1 MSHLKPILWV
11 RATNRRSTLYGS
23 IIAVLAL
30 LSLPALLYAHAH
42 LRRSEP
48 SANERLSVAPTALRL
63 WFTEQPELA
72 FTRITL
78 RGADSTVVPLGAITA
93 ISGDKF
99 GVTAPISTTL
109 GPGTYRILWRTA
121 AADGHATTGTFTFS
135 IAGTAPVTANTA
147 PAVAATVDT
156 APPSGGH
163 VLVGVDTTVITTAR
177 LSATAATRW
186 VEFVAMLAVIGAVVF
201 RLVVL
206 RGFQRLVPASGT
218 PEVRAD
224 LIDSA
229 RRLGQSALVL
239 LLIAAL
245 SRLYEEGNALLGPP
259 ERTGRPSWRT
269 LIFETSWGHGWLVG
283 VIGIVV
289 AAVGFVVAKRSRS
302 AAGWA
307 IVALGA
313 IAIVVAPALT
323 GHAMATSPVALSVIL
338 DILHVAAACA
348 WLGALLTL
356 LLSAVPFVRGVGAR
370 SSLGSGQLVAALVRS
385 FHPIALTCAG
395 IVILTGVIAA
405 WLRLPT
411 LSDLWTSSYG
421 RVLIVKLCLVA
432 LVVLFGAMN
441 WRRILPAL
449 GDDATALRLTRTA
462 SAELAIAALVLAATA
477 ALVSISPP

>member
-1 MSHLKPILWV
+1 M
-11 RATNRRSTLYGS
+11 
-23 IIAVLAL
+23 
-30 LSLPALLYAHAH
+30 
-42 LRRSEP
+42 
-48 SANERLSVAPTALRL
+48 LSV
-63 WFTEQPELA
+63 
-72 FTRITL
+72 
-78 RGADSTVVPLGAITA
+78 V
-93 ISGDKF
+93 
-99 GVTAPISTTL
+99 
-109 GPGTYRILWRTA
+109 
-121 AADGHATTGTFTFS
+121 
-135 IAGTAPVTANTA
+135 
-147 PAVAATVDT
+147 
-156 APPSGGH
+156 
-163 VLVGVDTTVITTAR
+163 
-177 LSATAATRW
+177 
-186 VEFVAMLAVIGAVVF
+186 GAVVF

-206 RGFQRLVPASGT
+206 RGFERLPAGAGA

-245 SRLYEEGNALLGPP
+245 SRLYEEANALLGPP
-259 ERTGRPSWRT
+259 ERTGRPPWRM
-269 LIFETSWGHGWLVG
+269 LIFDTSWGRGWLVG

-289 AAVGFVVAKRSRS
+289 TAIGFAIAKRSRS

-307 IVALGA
+307 IAALGA
-313 IAIVVAPALT
+313 VGIVIAPALT
-323 GHAMATSPVALSVIL
+323 GHAMATPPVPLSVVV
-338 DILHVAAACA
+338 DILHVAAVCA

-356 LLSAVPFVRGVGAR
+356 LLSAIPFVRGLRAQ

-385 FHPIALTCAG
+385 FHPMALTCAG
-395 IVILTGVIAA
+395 IVIVSGVVAA

-449 GDDATALRLTRTA
+449 GDDATAQRLTRTA